1 MQPTKATIKA
11 NLAKPKKQPNVYN
24 NSIFM
29 SGNNNK
35 HVTLNNNVVTWIAH
49 FLFLQSI
56 DADTVSFMMARPVVV
71 LVKAWKDH

>member
-35 HVTLNNNVVTWIAH
+35 HVTLNNNVVT
-49 FLFLQSI
+49 
-56 DADTVSFMMARPVVV
+56 
-71 LVKAWKDH
+71 